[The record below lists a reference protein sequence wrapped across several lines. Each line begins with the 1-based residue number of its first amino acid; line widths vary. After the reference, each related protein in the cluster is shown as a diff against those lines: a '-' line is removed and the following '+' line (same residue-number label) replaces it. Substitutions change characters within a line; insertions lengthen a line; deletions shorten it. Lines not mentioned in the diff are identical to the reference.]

1 MPEPLTLIGVGGGIV
16 GLVLHLARRYF
27 DAAKEVFDAVCGV
40 ILLVISLPLMLVCA
54 AIIKLSSPKGPVLF
68 KQVRVGKDGK
78 LFTMYKLRSMHMN
91 AESSSGAVWAAKDD
105 PRVIRGCK
113 WMRRSHVDELPQLVN
128 IIKGE
133 MSLVGPRPERLEI
146 LEELEKAYPNVRNRL
161 AVKPGIT
168 GLAQIRN
175 GYDSSIDAFRG
186 KLASDLEYIDQRKW
200 SLEIRILFSTV
211 TKFNDQLAR

>member
-1 MPEPLTLIGVGGGIV
+1 MFALL
-16 GLVLHLARRYF
+16 LHLARRYF
-27 DAAKEVFDAVCGV
+27 DAAKEVFDVFCGV

-54 AIIKLSSPKGPVLF
+54 AMIKLSSRGPVLF

-78 LFTMYKLRSMHMN
+78 LFTMYKLRSMHLN
-91 AESSSGAVWAAKDD
+91 AETASGAVWASKND

-175 GYDSSIDAFRG
+175 GYDSSIEAFRG
-186 KLASDLEYIDQRKW
+186 KLASDLEYIDRRRW
-200 SLEIRILFSTV
+200 SLEFRILVTTV
-211 TKFNDQLAR
+211 TRFNDQLAR